1 MATTSTISGSAER
14 PKSSPLDLRELLC
27 GRRLVILGGTGFLGK
42 VFWTFLLSKYPEIGH
57 IHLVVRARGGQTA
70 SQRFWKDIA
79 TNDCLNALREEHGDQ
94 FEAFLRDKIT
104 PIAGDVSHAFCGLE
118 PSVRDDLRGSVDAV
132 INASGVVDF
141 DPPLDHALEVNAFGV
156 QNLVELAKDLGDA
169 ALMHTSTCFVAG
181 ERTGIIEEQDPRDI
195 PFPRAGELDPS
206 HWDPDREIA
215 ECMDVVEQARHRMS
229 DAFRQSHFL
238 DEAKKNLRERGE
250 PARGVV
256 LERAVE
262 RVKRKFVEG
271 QLAEMGTERA
281 HFWGFPNTYT
291 YTKAI
296 GEQIVARA
304 GLAFTIVRP
313 AIVES
318 TSFYPFPGWNEGIN
332 TSAPLIYSLREGQT
346 QIPGGDNALD
356 FIPCDMVAGGMV
368 LSLAELFE
376 GTAPAVYQYGSSDS
390 NPCSMRRF
398 FELSGLYKRKYYQRT
413 GRGGPVVSALQSRFE
428 GALLSAD
435 QFKTYGP
442 RAISKGTGALSNA
455 LKKMAIGPAASL
467 FRPAA
472 SAVKGFSRQQE
483 KIADVLEAFVPFTA
497 QFDYTFRCDNT
508 RSAVQRLSE
517 EDQQKIR
524 WEPETIDWR
533 DWFLTVHIPG
543 LEKWVFPKIDER
555 IRREVKAPDPHATLP
570 LLLEEMAER
579 HDLAIALQRT
589 EAEGLSRLS
598 FQDVRARALSLAE
611 RLREQGV
618 GPGDRVILA
627 GANHP
632 SWPIGFFGILYTGAA
647 VVPLDEKVEA
657 DAAANLARASKA
669 KVFLAD
675 AKVRG
680 RVRADVDAM
689 RGDSIQW
696 LDLWS
701 AAEPGA
707 QLAEPHHGSADD
719 VAALIYTSGTT
730 GTPKGVMLT
739 HENLTA
745 LVAALS
751 PLFPL
756 TKGDRVL
763 SVLPL
768 HHTFELTCG
777 LLLPMSRGARIVY
790 LDELT
795 AERLEV
801 GLKSGRITAMIG
813 VPALWEML
821 ERRITTRVA
830 EHGKLASHVFGF
842 AVELSRTLG
851 KGLGVD
857 AGRLLFGPVHSGLG
871 GHLRYLVSGGA
882 ALPEKTHHLFAG
894 LGLHL
899 AEGYGLTEAAPVLT
913 VASGG
918 PRARSGHVGKAVPGV
933 EIRIADPNSSGVG
946 EVLARGPNVMLG
958 YSDDEEESKRVIDAD
973 GWLHTGDL
981 GKLDKRGNLVIVGRA
996 KDVIVTS
1003 AGENIYPDDV
1013 EARLGNVES
1022 VEEFAFVGISADRGG
1037 ERLACV
1043 AVPTPTPELSRA
1055 DRHAR
1060 AKKSLERALS
1070 ALPAV
1075 QRPAVVQLVDGPLPR
1090 TATRKVKRG
1099 EVKSMLER
1107 VAPLSER
1114 PPRMEGAEHLNVSA
1128 QRVRA
1133 AVGAITRKDPKK
1145 LAPGMS
1151 LRGDLGFD
1159 SLMLLEL
1166 LVALESQL
1174 GQTLD
1179 AERLSACDTIAD
1191 AEAVVAEVSSAS
1203 RPSATASIE
1212 RETEES
1218 LEIPPQMRD
1227 AAMHWMGRAQMG
1239 FYDRVLRTKITGRAF
1254 LPYNR
1259 NTIVAAN
1266 HASHL
1271 DMGLVKYALGSYGQD
1286 LVSLAAQ
1293 DYFFEGNRWRKTY
1306 FENFTNLVP
1315 MSRSGSLRQSLR
1327 QAGSLLDEGKTV
1339 LVFPEGTRSADGEV
1353 HEFKSAVGYLALHH
1367 NTDILPVYLVGTHR
1381 ALPKGATLMRRRDVG
1396 ARIGPPL
1403 CIGDL
1408 RRLTEGLSPS
1418 EASRAVT
1425 ELTRR
1430 AILALRRGAVLDI
1443 STLQPS
1449 DLSKADAAD
1458 DSIAGVF
1465 QELEPRFVA
1474 GAVDKPVNF
1483 YFALGDKD
1491 RFTLKLTPESCE
1503 VLEGKAVDRADCVLK
1518 TSPEMF
1524 RRIVR
1529 EAYTPTPAEFMSG
1542 EVKSNDIALLM
1553 TFQRAFGLDA
1563 DSQPKQSSSARAP

>member
-1 MATTSTISGSAER
+1 MRAV
-14 PKSSPLDLRELLC
+14 LR
-27 GRRLVILGGTGFLGK
+27 GRRLVVLGGTGFLGK
-42 VFWTFLLSKYPEIGH
+42 VFWTFLLSKYPEIMH
-57 IHLVVRARGGQTA
+57 IHLVVRPRGGQTA
-70 SQRFWKDIA
+70 SQRFWKDVA
-79 TNDCLNALREEHGDQ
+79 TSECLDALRAEHGDG
-94 FEAFLRDKIT
+94 FDAFLREKVT

-118 PSVRDDLRGSVDAV
+118 PTLREDLRGQIDVV

-141 DPPLDHALEVNAFGV
+141 DPPLDNALEVNAFGV
-156 QNLVELAKDLGDA
+156 QNLVALAKDLGDA
-169 ALMHTSTCFVAG
+169 ALLHTSTCYVAG
-181 ERTGIIEEQDPRDI
+181 QRTGFIEEQDPRVI

-238 DEAKKNLRERGE
+238 DEAKNNLLERNE
-250 PARGVV
+250 PARGPI
-256 LERAVE
+256 LERQVE
-262 RVKRKFVEG
+262 RVKRKFVEA
-271 QLAEMGTERA
+271 QLAEMGMERA
-281 HFWGFPNTYT
+281 KFWGFPNTYT

-296 GEQIVARA
+296 GEQIIARA
-304 GLAFTIVRP
+304 GLRFTIVRP

-318 TSFYPFPGWNEGIN
+318 TTYYPFAGWNEGIN

-346 QIPGGDNALD
+346 QIPGGDNPLD

-368 LSLAELFE
+368 LSLAELIE
-376 GTAPAVYQYGSSDS
+376 GTAPAVYQYGSSDT
-390 NPCSMRRF
+390 NACSMRRF
-398 FELSGLYKRKYYQRT
+398 FELSGLYKRKYYKRT
-413 GRGGPVVSALQSRFE
+413 GRGGPVLSALQSRFE
-428 GALLSAD
+428 GALLNAD
-435 QFKTYGP
+435 QFKSFGP
-442 RAISKGTGALSNA
+442 RAISRTTGSLSDALRKVA
-455 LKKMAIGPAASL
+455 VGPAASL
-467 FRPAA
+467 LKPAA
-472 SAVKGFSRQQE
+472 SAVKGFSKQQE
-483 KIADVLEAFVPFTA
+483 KIADVLEAFVPFTTL
-497 QFDYTFRCDNT
+497 FDYEFRCDNT
-508 RSAVQRLSE
+508 RAAYARLSE
-517 EDQQKIR
+517 AERAVIR
-524 WEPETIDWR
+524 WEPEAIDWR
-533 DWFLTVHIPG
+533 DWFLNVHIPG

-555 IRREVKAPDPHATLP
+555 IRRPMTAPDPHATLP
-570 LLLEEMAER
+570 LLLDEMADR
-579 HDLAIALQRT
+579 HDLSVALQRT
-589 EAEGLSRLS
+589 ETEGLSRLS
-598 FQDVRARALSLAE
+598 FADMRARSLALAE
-611 RLREQGV
+611 RLRGQGV
-618 GPGDRVILA
+618 EAGDRVILA
-627 GANHP
+627 AANHP
-632 SWPIGFFGILYTGAA
+632 SWPIAFFGILYAGGS
-647 VVPLDEKVEA
+647 VVPLDEKIEA

-675 AKVRG
+675 ARVRG
-680 RVRADVDAM
+680 RVRADVDAA
-689 RGDSIQW
+689 RGGGIEW
-696 LDLWS
+696 LDVWD

-707 QLAEPHHGSADD
+707 PLAEPHVGAGDD

-777 LLLPMSRGARIVY
+777 MLLPLSRGARIVY

-795 AERLEV
+795 AERLES

-830 EHGKLASHVFGF
+830 EHGKLASHVFDF

-851 KGLGVD
+851 KSVGVD
-857 AGRLLFGPVHSGLG
+857 AGRILFGPVHSGLG

-882 ALPEKTHHLFAG
+882 ALPEKTHHLFSG

-918 PRARSGHVGKAVPGV
+918 PGARSGHVGKAVPGV
-933 EIRIADPNSSGVG
+933 EVRIDAPNASGVG

-958 YSDDEEESKRVIDAD
+958 YSDDEAATKRVIDAD

-981 GKLDKRGNLVIVGRA
+981 GKLDSRGNLVIVGRA

-1013 EARLGNVES
+1013 EARLGSIEGI
-1022 VEEFAFVGISADRGG
+1022 EELALVGISAERGG

-1043 AVPTPTPELSRA
+1043 AVPAAAPELSRA
-1055 DRHAR
+1055 ERHAR
-1060 AKKSLERALS
+1060 AKKSLDKALA

-1075 QRPAVVQLVDGPLPR
+1075 QRPALVQLVDGPLPR

-1099 EVKSMLER
+1099 EVRGLLER
-1107 VAPLSER
+1107 TAPLSER
-1114 PPRMEGAEHLNVSA
+1114 PPRMEGAEHLDASA

-1145 LAPGMS
+1145 LTPGMS

-1179 AERLSACDTIAD
+1179 AEKLAACDTIAD
-1191 AEAVVAEVSSAS
+1191 AEAVLLEHATARRSS
-1203 RPSATASIE
+1203 PTASIE
-1212 RETEES
+1212 YETEES
-1218 LEIPPQMRD
+1218 LEIPPQLRD

-1239 FYDRVLRTKITGRAF
+1239 FYDRVLRTKVTGRAF
-1254 LPYNR
+1254 VPYNR
-1259 NTIVAAN
+1259 NTIIAAN

-1271 DMGLVKYALGSYGQD
+1271 DMGLVKFALGSYGAD
-1286 LVSLAAQ
+1286 VVSLAAQ
-1293 DYFFEGNRWRKTY
+1293 DYFFEGNRFRKTY

-1327 QAGSLLDEGKTV
+1327 QAGGLLDEGKT
-1339 LVFPEGTRSADGEV
+1339 LLIFPEGTRSTDGEV
-1353 HEFKSAVGYLALHH
+1353 QEFKSAVGYLALHH
-1367 NTDILPVYLVGTHR
+1367 DTDILPVCLIGTHR
-1381 ALPKGATLMRRRDVG
+1381 ALPKGATVMRRRDVG

-1403 CIGDL
+1403 CISDL
-1408 RRLTEGLSPS
+1408 RRLTQGLSPS
-1418 EASRAVT
+1418 EASRVVT

-1430 AILALRRGAVLDI
+1430 AILALRRGEVLDI
-1443 STLQPS
+1443 SKLQSLDLTAPAPS
-1449 DLSKADAAD
+1449 D
-1458 DSIAGVF
+1458 DSIAAVF
-1465 QELEPRFVA
+1465 RELEPRFVP
-1474 GAVDKPVNF
+1474 GSVTDPMSF
-1483 YFALGDKD
+1483 YFALGERE
-1491 RFTLKLTPESCE
+1491 RFTLKLTQESCE
-1503 VLEGKAVDRADCVLK
+1503 VVEGKAVDRADCVLK

-1553 TFQRAFGLDA
+1553 TFQRAFALTDA
-1563 DSQPKQSSSARAP
+1563 AKPDARSGVTAAAGDAE

>member
-1 MATTSTISGSAER
+1 M
-14 PKSSPLDLRELLC
+14 
-27 GRRLVILGGTGFLGK
+27 
-42 VFWTFLLSKYPEIGH
+42 W
-57 IHLVVRARGGQTA
+57 RGA
-70 SQRFWKDIA
+70 
-79 TNDCLNALREEHGDQ
+79 
-94 FEAFLRDKIT
+94 
-104 PIAGDVSHAFCGLE
+104 
-118 PSVRDDLRGSVDAV
+118 
-132 INASGVVDF
+132 
-141 DPPLDHALEVNAFGV
+141 
-156 QNLVELAKDLGDA
+156 
-169 ALMHTSTCFVAG
+169 
-181 ERTGIIEEQDPRDI
+181 
-195 PFPRAGELDPS
+195 
-206 HWDPDREIA
+206 
-215 ECMDVVEQARHRMS
+215 
-229 DAFRQSHFL
+229 
-238 DEAKKNLRERGE
+238 
-250 PARGVV
+250 
-256 LERAVE
+256 
-262 RVKRKFVEG
+262 
-271 QLAEMGTERA
+271 
-281 HFWGFPNTYT
+281 
-291 YTKAI
+291 
-296 GEQIVARA
+296 
-304 GLAFTIVRP
+304 
-313 AIVES
+313 
-318 TSFYPFPGWNEGIN
+318 
-332 TSAPLIYSLREGQT
+332 
-346 QIPGGDNALD
+346 
-356 FIPCDMVAGGMV
+356 
-368 LSLAELFE
+368 
-376 GTAPAVYQYGSSDS
+376 
-390 NPCSMRRF
+390 
-398 FELSGLYKRKYYQRT
+398 
-413 GRGGPVVSALQSRFE
+413 
-428 GALLSAD
+428 
-435 QFKTYGP
+435 
-442 RAISKGTGALSNA
+442 
-455 LKKMAIGPAASL
+455 
-467 FRPAA
+467 AA
-472 SAVKGFSRQQE
+472 SAGWTYGAPPSR
-483 KIADVLEAFVPFTA
+483 AL
-497 QFDYTFRCDNT
+497 
-508 RSAVQRLSE
+508 
-517 EDQQKIR
+517 
-524 WEPETIDWR
+524 DWR
-533 DWFLTVHIPG
+533 SP
-543 LEKWVFPKIDER
+543 
-555 IRREVKAPDPHATLP
+555 
-570 LLLEEMAER
+570 
-579 HDLAIALQRT
+579 
-589 EAEGLSRLS
+589 
-598 FQDVRARALSLAE
+598 
-611 RLREQGV
+611 
-618 GPGDRVILA
+618 
-627 GANHP
+627 
-632 SWPIGFFGILYTGAA
+632 Y
-647 VVPLDEKVEA
+647 
-657 DAAANLARASKA
+657 
-669 KVFLAD
+669 
-675 AKVRG
+675 
-680 RVRADVDAM
+680 
-689 RGDSIQW
+689 
-696 LDLWS
+696 
-701 AAEPGA
+701 
-707 QLAEPHHGSADD
+707 HGNGDD

-777 LLLPMSRGARIVY
+777 LLLPLSRGARIVY

-830 EHGKLASHVFGF
+830 EHGKLASHVFDF

-1013 EARLGNVES
+1013 EARLGSVES
-1022 VEEFAFVGISADRGG
+1022 IEELAFVGISADRGG

-1043 AVPTPTPELSRA
+1043 AVPAPAPELSRA
-1055 DRHAR
+1055 QRHAR
-1060 AKKSLERALS
+1060 AKKFLDRALA
-1070 ALPAV
+1070 ALPVV

-1133 AVGAITRKDPKK
+1133 AVGAITRKDPQK

-1191 AEAVVAEVSSAS
+1191 AEAVVVEVSSAR

-1239 FYDRVLRTKITGRAF
+1239 FYDRVLHTKITGRAF

-1271 DMGLVKYALGSYGQD
+1271 DMGLVKYALGSYGQG

-1430 AILALRRGAVLDI
+1430 AILALRRGSVLDI

-1449 DLSKADAAD
+1449 DLKKNDAAD

-1563 DSQPKQSSSARAP
+1563 DAQPKPSPGARAPLTDAE